1 MNSWSIVG
9 WVSTESYASVTNEL
23 VNIPLTVDRDVD
35 GVSTEVSM
43 EYQSRILIEGIDWH
57 LTADAFGADEPAVL

>member
-1 MNSWSIVG
+1 
-9 WVSTESYASVTNEL
+9 VSTESYASVTNEL

-43 EYQSRILIEGIDWH
+43 EYQSRILIEGID
-57 LTADAFGADEPAVL
+57 

>member
-23 VNIPLTVDRDVD
+23 VNIPLTVDHDVD

-57 LTADAFGADEPAVL
+57 LTADAFGADKPAVL